1 MPARVKITTREIG
14 DARGRTEN
22 KNENVSH
29 FLSFC
34 VDNLQHRRRFSCGF
48 AFFALCTIHE
58 EKEWLLA
65 VYPFT
70 IYLEFIFLD
79 DSFFNILLYLP

>member
-22 KNENVSH
+22 KNENVFR

-34 VDNLQHRRRFSCGF
+34 VDNFHTGGDFHVGSRFSL
-48 AFFALCTIHE
+48 FALSMR
-58 EKEWLLA
+58 KRSD
-65 VYPFT
+65 Y
-70 IYLEFIFLD
+70 
-79 DSFFNILLYLP
+79 S

>member
-29 FLSFC
+29 FLSFHTGGDFH
-34 VDNLQHRRRFSCGF
+34 VGSRVSL
-48 AFFALCTIHE
+48 FALSMR
-58 EKEWLLA
+58 KRSD
-65 VYPFT
+65 Y
-70 IYLEFIFLD
+70 
-79 DSFFNILLYLP
+79 S

>member
-22 KNENVSH
+22 KNENVSR

-34 VDNLQHRRRFSCGF
+34 VDNLQTGGDFHVGSRVP
-48 AFFALCTIHE
+48 
-58 EKEWLLA
+58 LLPLSMKKRSD
-65 VYPFT
+65 Y
-70 IYLEFIFLD
+70 
-79 DSFFNILLYLP
+79 S